1 MGSNIIWLAYAVVV
15 LIISGV
21 VGMHLGRFR
30 EAYTEMTGM
39 MAGMTMG
46 MMNGFVLGYAAG
58 AATNNMFWGNLF
70 GVLLGLA
77 LGVYFGRAGGLMG
90 MLDGGM
96 GGVMGG
102 SMGAMLALMIVF
114 PPWGLFATAVLLA
127 IIYLG
132 SMLGLVVLIERSAPE
147 HAALHRLM
155 PMFTRAM
162 AIEAAEEAER
172 AGSSRSAETTLGQI
186 TNYYALLGVQP
197 EADSDTIANT
207 YLARLAEADQGGVE
221 QLEQAM
227 AILTDPYRREAYD
240 RRLRE
245 SQPDCCPP
253 PRKKARPT
261 ETATLAANA
270 SNGTSSTTSTV
281 AGVATLAAPARQKD
295 STVLMKSQT
304 SRPSNGKQG
313 VPARSTKGN
322 AARPVAQKQKEPP
335 ISAVGIVIGLLL
347 VGGLLGWWA
356 MNGISNSGT
365 GAGSVPVPPGYSSE
379 MEAQAVV
386 APIGPDG
393 KQTLDFV
400 VSGHTLSYE
409 PKVIKV
415 KQGVPVHFNVRIEGP
430 DPG

>member
-1 MGSNIIWLAYAVVV
+1 
-15 LIISGV
+15 
-21 VGMHLGRFR
+21 MHLGRFR
-30 EAYTEMTGM
+30 QAYTEMTGM

-114 PPWGLFATAVLLA
+114 PPWGLYVTALLLG
-127 IIYLG
+127 IIYLA

-172 AGSSRSAETTLGQI
+172 AGSRSAETTLGQI
-186 TNYYALLGVQP
+186 TDYYALLGVQQ
-197 EADSDTIANT
+197 EADSDTIANA
-207 YLARLAEADQGGVE
+207 YLARLAEADQQGVE
-221 QLEQAM
+221 QLERAM
-227 AILTDPYRREAYD
+227 ATLTEPYRREAYD

-245 SQPDCCPP
+245 SQADCCPP

-270 SNGTSSTTSTV
+270 SNGISSTTSTAV
-281 AGVATLAAPARQKD
+281 SVATLAPSTQQRD
-295 STVLMKSQT
+295 STVLMKSQA
-304 SRPSNGKQG
+304 SRPSNVKQG
-313 VPARSTKGN
+313 VPARSSKGS
-322 AARPVAQKQKEPP
+322 AARPESQKQKEPP
-335 ISAVGIVIGLLL
+335 ISAVGIVVGLLL

-356 MNGISNSGT
+356 MNGFGNGVSG
-365 GAGSVPVPPGYSSE
+365 GASSSVPLPPGYSQE

-393 KQTLDFV
+393 RQTLDFV

-415 KQGVPVHFNVRIEGP
+415 KQGVPVHFNVRVEGP